1 MAVTQLGTFIEK
13 QTANLKLK
21 HDLVHSSNF
30 EKDVEGILHGSMVP
44 CSDLMNDLHG
54 CFMTERSWVPSQL
67 LTFFQL
73 NLLFLLGPCKF
84 NLSLLKA

>member
-30 EKDVEGILHGSMVP
+30 EKDVEGILLSPFMEAWSLAVTKRYAW
-44 CSDLMNDLHG
+44 LLHDR
-54 CFMTERSWVPSQL
+54 EIVRSIPAADFFSAK
-67 LTFFQL
+67 LTFL
-73 NLLFLLGPCKF
+73 
-84 NLSLLKA
+84 A